1 VALAVTGCGQSH
13 AANSTYEL
21 MQMNLC
27 LSGLA
32 GCYDHAVVGEAVA
45 RIRGEHPDA
54 VTFSEACSGDVAEI
68 ARLTGYRRRFS
79 KVVYGGKL
87 FRCVKPGGR
96 GVFGDA
102 LLTRAPIESSENQ
115 AFKAQ
120 QGIERRRWLC
130 VSTRAGVE
138 VCTAHLNTREPEEV
152 LGNIAQCAELR
163 AILARR
169 AAGRTLI
176 FGGDVNRVES
186 CAPAGFWVRTDR
198 SAHQDPE
205 LQQVYGRGAL
215 HSPSAEVIPTVH
227 TDHSVLVV
235 TAQGPGS

>member
-1 VALAVTGCGQSH
+1 
-13 AANSTYEL
+13 

-32 GCYDHAVVGEAVA
+32 TCYHPAVVGEAIA
-45 RIRGEHPDA
+45 RIREAHPDS
-54 VTFSEACSGDVAEI
+54 VTFSEACSGDVARI
-68 ARLTGYRRRFS
+68 ASRTGYHWRFS

-87 FRCVKPGGR
+87 FPCVTPGSR

-102 LLTRAPIESSENQ
+102 VLTKAAIASSDNHE
-115 AFKAQ
+115 FKAQ

-130 VSTRAGVE
+130 VTTRVRVE

-152 LGNIAQCAELR
+152 IGNVAQCAELE

-176 FGGDVNRVES
+176 FGGDVNRRTL
-186 CAPAGFWVRTDR
+186 CAPAGFWTRTDI
-198 SAHQDPE
+198 SAHQDPG
-205 LQQVYGRGAL
+205 LQQVYGTGAL
-215 HSPSAEVIPTVH
+215 HSPSAAIIPTKH
-227 TDHSVLVV
+227 TDHSVLLVR
-235 TAQGPGS
+235 AHR